1 MGGSSKQSG
10 PTTTQSQSQVV
21 IPDFLKPYLQNQMN
35 VGGGALTN
43 LQGQLQ
49 NAGADQLVAGF
60 TPDQLRGMD
69 MARNFATDP
78 NGALAQAQNRIG
90 DIAQGAA
97 ITRYSPQVLD
107 ALGQGMGASFD
118 TSGLQN
124 FAQNPAQLQSEAQ
137 NALTQSAAGGFMYGN
152 PAFDEAVQASIRAAR
167 PNILSGF
174 ASQGGAG
181 AAKGG
186 LAQIG
191 MQQAAS
197 DSFARLFGDERNRQ
211 IQAAGQ
217 LGDFSL
223 GARGLQQD
231 AATQNIQAQL
241 QQQQMR
247 NQAAQ
252 GFGGL
257 LSDERSRQLNAA
269 GQLPGI
275 GLLGADVL
283 QNIGGQ
289 QQQLNQSNINAP
301 LNAQQ
306 MLLAAASGMPQF
318 NALLGQSGTSTG
330 TEPIY
335 RNKGAGALGG
345 ALTGAQLGS
354 YFGPMGTGIGA
365 VGGGLL
371 GLLG

>member
-1 MGGSSKQSG
+1 MGGSSKPS
-10 PTTTQSQSQVV
+10 TTTSQTQSRVD
-21 IPDFLKPYLQNQMN
+21 IPEFLRPYLQNQIN
-35 VGGGALTN
+35 AGGGALTS

-60 TPDQLRGMD
+60 TPDQMQGRD
-69 MARNFATDP
+69 IARSFVTDP
-78 NGALAQAQNRIG
+78 SGQLATAKNVLG
-90 DIAQGAA
+90 DFAGGAA
-97 ITRYSPQVLD
+97 IQRYSPQVLD

-124 FAQNPAQLQSEAQ
+124 FAQNPAGMGDAAQ

-167 PNILSGF
+167 PSILSGF

-191 MQQAAS
+191 LQQAAS

-211 IQAAGQ
+211 IQASGQ

-223 GARGLQQD
+223 GARNLQQD
-231 AATQNIQAQL
+231 AANQNIQAQL
-241 QQQQMR
+241 QQQQLR
-247 NQAAQ
+247 NQASQA
-252 GFGGL
+252 FGGI
-257 LSDERSRQLNAA
+257 LSDERGRQLNAA

-275 GLLGADVL
+275 GLLGADVMQKL
-283 QNIGGQ
+283 GLDE
-289 QQQLNQSNINAP
+289 QQLNQLRLMAP
-301 LNAQQ
+301 IQAQQ
-306 MLLAAASGMPQF
+306 MLLGAASGSPQF
-318 NALLGQSGTSTG
+318 ASLFGESGSASG

-335 RNKGAGALGG
+335 RNKAGGALGG
-345 ALTGAQLGS
+345 ALAGAQLGS
-354 YFGPMGTGIGA
+354 IVPGIGTGIGA
-365 VGGGLL
+365 AAGGIL